1 MTSYQPA
8 LLFTFEAFHSYF
20 TDGICYCLDFEP
32 GTDTMLLQKRFGF
45 PLRNT
50 RNGFGFYQSQEGE
63 TEKLLQYIKINTGIA
78 SFDFTIQTTTAAF
91 YSFTSLPPAWKGQL
105 QYDSRN
111 TVQQPGKKTIEL
123 KEQLSAVEDSAI
135 AGTMRIR
142 FEDIISGLKK
152 EGTLQYEIRLKA
164 RSTQWNY
171 YFINNSGVTLN
182 DPAIN
187 NDQGFVFDGP
197 ETVTIPSG
205 QKALFFSSG
214 SQLLTL
220 GERPPYRFSLVSKAA
235 QQAGRNKLIIKRLP
249 TPDPEQ
255 YELVQAGNEKQ
266 FASPMYV
273 FI

>member
-20 TDGICYCLDFEP
+20 TDGVCYCLDFQP
-32 GTDTMLLQKRFGF
+32 GTDTALLQKRFGF
-45 PLRNT
+45 PVRDT
-50 RNGFGFYQSQEGE
+50 RNGFWFYQSQESD
-63 TEKLLQYIKINTGIA
+63 TAKLLQYIKDNTGIS
-78 SFDFTIQTTTAAF
+78 SFDFTINTTTASF
-91 YSFTSLPPAWKGQL
+91 YNFTSLPPAWKGQL
-105 QYDSRN
+105 QYDSRY
-111 TVQQPGKKTIEL
+111 TVQQPDKKVIEL
-123 KEQLSAVEDSAI
+123 KEQLSGIEDTSI
-135 AGTMRIR
+135 TGTVRIW
-142 FEDIISGLKK
+142 FDDIITQLKK
-152 EGTLQYEIRLKA
+152 NIPLQYEIRFNA

-182 DPAIN
+182 YPAIN

-205 QKALFFSSG
+205 QKALFFTSG

-235 QQAGRNKLIIKRLP
+235 QQAGKNKLIIKRLP

-266 FASPMYV
+266 FTSPMYV